1 MCLYGL
7 LSSKF
12 EIGNIQLAHRYYD
25 IQSDV
30 YSSLKEIEL
39 HKVLKHYEKKK
50 ANAINQK

>member
-30 YSSLKEIEL
+30 YR
-39 HKVLKHYEKKK
+39 KVLKHYEKKK